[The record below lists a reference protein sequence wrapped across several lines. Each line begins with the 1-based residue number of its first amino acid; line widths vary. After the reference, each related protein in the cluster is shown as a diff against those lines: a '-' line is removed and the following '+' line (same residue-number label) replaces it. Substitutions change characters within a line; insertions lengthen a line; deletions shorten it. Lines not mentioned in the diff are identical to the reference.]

1 MTLKIGTL
9 RATPLSRRR
18 FLALSAQ
25 AGVVLFAGSLP
36 GCKQRQSLMSLPGL
50 PYAEDA
56 LDPVISTKTVQYHYG
71 KHHRGYIDTLNK
83 LVANTPLAGQSLKN
97 IIRST
102 VGRPESRKIF
112 NNAAQA
118 WNHRFYWR
126 SLTPNGG
133 GKPSGDLKARID
145 GAFGSVSNF
154 KKGMV
159 HAAATRFGSGW
170 VWLVSTNDK
179 LKIVT
184 TGNADLPLAEGTKP
198 LLAID
203 VWEHAYYLDYQHRRA
218 DYVEAVIDKLINWP
232 FAQENLGVN

>member
-1 MTLKIGTL
+1 M
-9 RATPLSRRR
+9 RATRLSRRR
-18 FLALSAQ
+18 FLTLSAQ
-25 AGVVLFAGSLP
+25 AGMLLFAGSLP
-36 GCKQRQSLMSLPGL
+36 GCKQRQSSISLPGL

-56 LDPVISTKTVQYHYG
+56 LEPVISAKTVHYHYG
-71 KHHRGYIDTLNK
+71 KHHKGYMDTLNQ
-83 LVANTPLAGQSLKN
+83 LVTNTPLAGQSLKD

-112 NNAAQA
+112 HNAAQA

-126 SLTPNGG
+126 SLTPHGG
-133 GKPSGDLKARID
+133 GKPSGALKARID
-145 GAFGSVSNF
+145 GTFGSVSDF

-159 HAAATRFGSGW
+159 HAAATQFGSGW

-184 TGNADLPLAEGTKP
+184 TGNADLPLAEGMKP

-218 DYVEAVIDKLINWP
+218 DYVEAVIDKLISWP